1 MFVYY
6 FTCFKKLQTVKNGE
20 EDVET
25 LNTFMK
31 DIERWNERVLKQY
44 NERKENV
51 LGMDD
56 LDVAKALENAE
67 AI

>member
-1 MFVYY
+1 MFD
-6 FTCFKKLQTVKNGE
+6 KPQPVKIVD

-31 DIERWNERVLKQY
+31 DIERWNERVPNQY

-51 LGMDD
+51 LAMDD

>member
-1 MFVYY
+1 MFD
-6 FTCFKKLQTVKNGE
+6 KPQPVKIVD
-20 EDVET
+20 EDVEI

-51 LGMDD
+51 LAMDD
-56 LDVAKALENAE
+56 LDVANSLEDAG
-67 AI
+67 